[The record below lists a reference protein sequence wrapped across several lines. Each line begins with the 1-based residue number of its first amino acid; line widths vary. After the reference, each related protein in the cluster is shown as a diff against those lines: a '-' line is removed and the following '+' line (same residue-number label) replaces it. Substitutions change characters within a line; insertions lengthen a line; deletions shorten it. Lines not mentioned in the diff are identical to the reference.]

1 MVNNFSGDLSVFKR
15 PEHKI
20 DSHLHQQLIRS
31 FKDDTL
37 LEVLLEMKQKRISL
51 VPIEE
56 KNDVQAGHEI
66 LSHTIGLVFLSD
78 LLFLLR
84 LPNYWELLNQPVSDF
99 LEELYGQYGD
109 NDLSRSIEASSS
121 AASSH
126 AGNKQK
132 INDANEVLIMADT
145 SNIDD

>member
-1 MVNNFSGDLSVFKR
+1 
-15 PEHKI
+15 
-20 DSHLHQQLIRS
+20 
-31 FKDDTL
+31 
-37 LEVLLEMKQKRISL
+37 MKQKRISL